1 MKRLSAP
8 MSAREV
14 TWGAVY
20 MAFYFLVL
28 PQALGAVLTLL
39 DITTAE
45 ALLFANLTC
54 YAVNFCVCILLFRR
68 FLLGN
73 LLNVGQNMGRFL
85 GSVAVGYLCYY
96 AAMFLVNLVYET
108 LFPGFF
114 NVNDMSLARMGRGHW
129 GLLGF
134 GIVILV
140 PLAEECFFRG
150 VLFAGLYSRS
160 RVMAFGVSAVCFAA
174 IHILSYIGSYDLTTL
189 ALCFLQYLPAGL
201 VLAAAYACSDTIFAP
216 ILIHSAVNATALILM
231 R

>member
-1 MKRLSAP
+1 

-160 RVMAFGVSAVCFAA
+160 RVMAFGVSAMCFAA

-201 VLAAAYACSDTIFAP
+201 CLAWSYTKAETIFAP
-216 ILIHSAVNATALILM
+216 IVIHAIINFVAISGL